1 MNNNLSNK
9 EKKIKRKEAR
19 RRAILWSEKELRK
32 RHLQAQ
38 QRVENI
44 TIQEQL
50 PSTNSVAS
58 EVQSL
63 ISQQPN
69 NGTVSSLQQ
78 TIRDLQIQRQ
88 ELDTTIKVLNQY
100 LNQLISKQT
109 KSFPK
114 KRNKPDHGN

>member
-1 MNNNLSNK
+1 MNNNWSNK
-9 EKKIKRKEAR
+9 EKKTKRKEAR
-19 RRAILWSEKELRK
+19 RCAILWSEKELRRK
-32 RHLQAQ
+32 HLQAQ

-50 PSTNSVAS
+50 PSTNSVTS

-78 TIRDLQIQRQ
+78 TIRDLQIQWQ
-88 ELDTTIKVLNQY
+88 KFDTTIKVLTQY
-100 LNQLISKQT
+100 LDQLTAKQ
-109 KSFPK
+109 
-114 KRNKPDHGN
+114 NLWIYL